1 MAIFFV
7 LVFEISNK
15 PHYFVI
21 QSAFMDPQHPNLD
34 TLREI
39 RQIMD
44 RSSRFISLSGW
55 SGVVA
60 GLSALAGAWWAHD
73 MIDRYYRESYGTPS
87 ACPACLKQD
96 LILVAAAVF
105 LVAFSG
111 AVLFTYRKS
120 RRDGIPFWGV
130 SAKRLMWNTVLPM
143 AVGAVF
149 IWRLMELRQYELVAP
164 ASLLFYGLALVN
176 GSRFTLGEVRYL
188 GYAIILTGLVNLWFP
203 GSGLYFWAFGF
214 GVLHITYGLAMWWR
228 YDRQPDSAATGRAS

>member
-1 MAIFFV
+1 
-7 LVFEISNK
+7 
-15 PHYFVI
+15 
-21 QSAFMDPQHPNLD
+21 MDPQQPNLD

-60 GLSALAGAWWAHD
+60 GISALTGAWRARHV
-73 MIDRYYRESYGTPS
+73 IEKYYRDIYGTPA
-87 ACPACLKQD
+87 ACPSCLKEELL
-96 LILVAAAVF
+96 LIAALVF
-105 LVAFSG
+105 LAAFSG

-120 RRDGIPFWGV
+120 RRDGIPFWGS
-130 SAKRLMWNTVLPM
+130 SAKRLIWNTLLPM

-149 IWRLMELRQYELVAP
+149 IWRLMELKQFELVAP

-176 GSRFTLGEVRYL
+176 GSRYTLGEVRYL
-188 GYAIILTGLVNLWFP
+188 GYAIIGTGLVNLWFP

-228 YDRQPDSAATGRAS
+228 YDWHQDAAATGRAS